1 MRIAMNFSNKIILFC
16 TVGISLST
24 YAMEKSS
31 QTYYYQLLPAK
42 RLRHNNIEERSR
54 PDIFYNKPE
63 MIDIFNRV
71 FKFQIPYHTPFV
83 SIQSYEDLNKPFY
96 INRFLHKTDTIWN
109 IDDDGIPLSFIK
121 EKTFVI

>member
-24 YAMEKSS
+24 YSMEKPS
-31 QTYYYQLLPAK
+31 QTYYYRLLPAK

-63 MIDIFNRV
+63 MIDTFNRV
-71 FKFQIPYHTPFV
+71 FKFQIPYHTPFIAIT
-83 SIQSYEDLNKPFY
+83 SHPQNKPY
-96 INRFLHKTDTIWN
+96 LINRFLHTANT
-109 IDDDGIPLSFIK
+109 
-121 EKTFVI
+121 V